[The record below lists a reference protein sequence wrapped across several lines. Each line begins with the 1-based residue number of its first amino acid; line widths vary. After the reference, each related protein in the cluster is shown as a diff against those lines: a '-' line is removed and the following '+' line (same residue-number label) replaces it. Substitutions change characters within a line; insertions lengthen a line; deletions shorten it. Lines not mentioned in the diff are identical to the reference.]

1 MEMHQLRYAVAVADA
16 GNFTRAAERSHVTQ
30 PTLSQQILNLEAE
43 IGHKLFHR
51 LGRKAVLTE
60 AGAVFLE
67 RARRILFEAENA
79 AKELSDHPSLD
90 RRITV
95 GALPTVAPYLL
106 LPLIAHFR
114 KSHPNLTIHVR
125 EDFRRD
131 LVRAVV
137 EGELDLAIVSLPVK
151 DPRLSI
157 EPLMTEPLLLVVG
170 KDHPFASRSE
180 ITLQDIAEE
189 TFVTMG
195 DSSSL
200 AGQIRGFFGD
210 HNIEPKVGYRCAQV
224 ATLKAFVAMGAG
236 ISILPLVDRMPEDT
250 DSLVYLRLAG
260 TAPTRQLAVIRHL
273 QRYQSRG
280 AEQFLGLLRD
290 YVAEKHTQHP
300 FGETAPAPAPT
311 PPPPAAKAA
320 RPRPHTPRKT

>member
-16 GNFTRAAERSHVTQ
+16 GNFTRAAERCHVTQ
-30 PTLSQQILNLEAE
+30 PTLSQQILNLESE

-67 RARRILFEAENA
+67 RARRILFEVENA
-79 AKELSDHPSLD
+79 TKELSDHPSLD

-125 EDFRRD
+125 EDFRQN

-137 EGELDLAIVSLPVK
+137 EGDLDLAIVSLPVK
-151 DPRLSI
+151 DPQLSI

-170 KDHPFASRSE
+170 KDHPFASRDE
-180 ITLQDIAEE
+180 IGLQDIAEE

-195 DSSSL
+195 DSSTL
-200 AGQIRGFFGD
+200 AGQIRSFFGD
-210 HNIEPKVGYRCAQV
+210 HNVEPKVGYRCAQV
-224 ATLKAFVAMGAG
+224 ATLKALVAMGAG

-260 TAPTRQLAVIRHL
+260 TAPTRELAVIRHL

-290 YVAEKHTQHP
+290 YVAEIHTRHP
-300 FGETAPAPAPT
+300 FEGGST
-311 PPPPAAKAA
+311 PPISPAETKAS
-320 RPRPHTPRKT
+320 RRRTDNSG